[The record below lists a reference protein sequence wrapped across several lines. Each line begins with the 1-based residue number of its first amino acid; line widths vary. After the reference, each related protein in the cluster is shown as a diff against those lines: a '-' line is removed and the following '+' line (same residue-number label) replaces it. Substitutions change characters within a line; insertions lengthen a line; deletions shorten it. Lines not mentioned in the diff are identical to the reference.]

1 MQCKNVP
8 HAHGLFVHA
17 TARLHPVCVRRWLAK
32 KKTGQ
37 NRPKQ
42 YTEEMRYLRRFD
54 QLMQPEFKHAGPPLP
69 TKLTAVYRT
78 RAAADMA
85 MHTARAGT
93 CT

>member
-1 MQCKNVP
+1 MQECTP
-8 HAHGLFVHA
+8 CAW
-17 TARLHPVCVRRWLAK
+17 TVCTCNRAASSGVCAPLAGE

-37 NRPKQ
+37 KRPIQ